1 MYLSWTFLSILQKLG
16 HRLSALYKTTWSE
29 QTKDEIKQVMTV
41 EYTSSDESS
50 YEPDSDSEVP
60 QLQNYKVKHLKWE
73 RARLKSVKQTLDNIY
88 FKSLPRRIRQSLV
101 PRVPHSQESDREMPL
116 NGSLY
121 LCRVSPQYQSP
132 LWAYGKPG
140 NPDPEPEP
148 ESGTGTGTGTG
159 TGEINEWFKL
169 GSMIDINTPPPFFA
183 FFARWMMIRRAV

>member
-1 MYLSWTFLSILQKLG
+1 MYLSWAVLSILQKLG
-16 HRLSALYKTTWSE
+16 HRLSALNKTTWSE

-60 QLQNYKVKHLKWE
+60 QLQNYKVKHLKLE
-73 RARLKSVKQTLDNIY
+73 RARLTSVKQTLDNIY
-88 FKSLPRRIRQSLV
+88 FKSLPRRIRQLLV

-132 LWAYGKPG
+132 LLRAYGTRKSG
-140 NPDPEPEP
+140 
-148 ESGTGTGTGTG
+148 SGTGTG
-159 TGEINEWFKL
+159 
-169 GSMIDINTPPPFFA
+169 
-183 FFARWMMIRRAV
+183 IRNRNRNRNRRNK